1 MPRKKQTIKKTEIET
16 ESIEPLESEKLIELE
31 IIESKK
37 LKESKQSKEPNW
49 NDNIKQESLNNALKV
64 GIIYPKFKPYK
75 NTVYVIILISKPK
88 YVDNE
93 KGKFHT
99 INIERDNMKY
109 SLNMNESFKF
119 QLALFL
125 KRNECTLDDLINRG
139 VPLHVSKDDS
149 GFFTIQKL

>member
-1 MPRKKQTIKKTEIET
+1 LAKKNKKETEVKTE
-16 ESIEPLESEKLIELE
+16 SSKP
-31 IIESKK
+31 IESKK
-37 LKESKQSKEPNW
+37 LKESEKAKESIEPNW
-49 NDNIKQESLNNALKV
+49 NDNIKQESLDNALKV

-75 NTVYVIILISKPK
+75 NTVYMITLISEPK

-99 INIERDNMKY
+99 IDIERDNMKY

-125 KRNECTLDDLINRG
+125 KRNKCKLQDLIQRG